1 MIVKNFKNEED
12 QHITFDV
19 EIDAETFDAAV
30 QKSYIKNKKDIN
42 VPGFRKGKAPR
53 MVIEGMYGAKVFYED
68 AYDELA
74 PEAFAA
80 AVEEQDAHTVGQP
93 TVTNIEV
100 NDDKVLTFSF
110 KAALFPTVTL
120 GQYKGIEGER
130 ADDTVT
136 DADVDSSIEDAR
148 TRNGRQ
154 VTVERAAKLGDT
166 VNLDYKGFMGDDQ
179 FEGGTADGQDLTLGD
194 GKFIPG
200 FEDGVV
206 GMKAGEEK
214 DITVTFPENYAP
226 ELSGKEA
233 VFKITVNEVCQ
244 LELPE
249 LDDEFVKDV
258 SEFDNMAD
266 YRANI
271 RETLEKQKKDE
282 VDSSFYAEVMKKAI
296 ENMTVEV
303 PTEMVEERMGVIVQD
318 YERSLSAQGMH
329 LEQYLRM
336 VGMDPLSFDEYI
348 RPQAIEQV
356 KNDLLLENVAEAEKI
371 EISDEDVDKTIAD
384 IAEAYHMPADQIGT
398 YLPKDSIIHD
408 MKMRRAAEIIRD
420 SAVAVPVSEKK
431 DEAEAAAEEKPKKR
445 APAKKKAESE
455 TAEAPAEA
463 DAAAEE
469 KPKKKVS
476 SKKKAEAEEEPTAE

>member
-1 MIVKNFKNEED
+1 MIVKNFKTEED

-30 QKSYIKNKKDIN
+30 QKSYLKNKKDIN

-74 PEAFAA
+74 PEAFAF
-80 AVEEQDAHTVGQP
+80 AVEDQNARTVGQP
-93 TVTNIEV
+93 SVSNIDV
-100 NDDKVLTFSF
+100 NDEKVLTLSF

-120 GQYKGIEGER
+120 GQYKGIEAER
-130 ADDTVT
+130 ADDAVT
-136 DADVDSSIEDAR
+136 DAEVDSDIESTR

-154 VTVERAAKLGDT
+154 VTVERAAQLGDT
-166 VNLDYKGFMGDDQ
+166 VNIDYKGFIGDDQ
-179 FEGGTADGQDLTLGD
+179 FEGGTAEAQDLTLGD
-194 GKFIPG
+194 NKFIPG

-226 ELSGKEA
+226 DLAGKEA

-258 SEFDNMAD
+258 SELDNMAD
-266 YRANI
+266 YRASV

-282 VDSSFYAEVMKKAI
+282 VDSTFFGDVMKKAI

-303 PTEMVEERMGVIVQD
+303 PTEMVEERMGLIMQD

-348 RPQAIEQV
+348 RPQALEQV
-356 KNDLLLENVAEAEKI
+356 KNDLLLENVAEAENF
-371 EISDEDVDKTIAD
+371 EIPDEDIDKTIAD
-384 IAEAYHMPADQIGT
+384 IAEAYHMPAEQIGI
-398 YLPKDSIIHD
+398 YLPRESVIHD
-408 MKMRRAAEIIRD
+408 MKMRKASEIIHE
-420 SAVAVPVSEKK
+420 SAVALPVSEKK
-431 DEAEAAAEEKPKKR
+431 AEEEASAEA
-445 APAKKKAESE
+445 
-455 TAEAPAEA
+455 
-463 DAAAEE
+463 
-469 KPKKKVS
+469 KPKKKAAT
-476 SKKKAEAEEEPTAE
+476 KKTDAPAEETPAEDGSKGE